1 MPCVWKKSVND
12 FSLTNFKETIRF
24 FFQSSFSACSFPLS
38 FLCLQRYK
46 WGSLSLTAP
55 VARVLTHSSVN
66 TEGRAD
72 RCHLLASLS
81 QVLTT
86 LISNSTVN
94 LQVAWKLDS
103 IPPFVNTITVF
114 CANICFI
121 KFNIRVLKNAAYS
134 LIYLKMHIKCANV
147 PNSTPFKSCYRLLG
161 FTMRNLGAYPR
172 KVAASSQAPW
182 PALNVKQSTGR
193 LVLTEVQ
200 YRTRGGGTH
209 SSQCGH
215 VPSPGIYHS
224 CLHVKWLY

>member
-1 MPCVWKKSVND
+1 M
-12 FSLTNFKETIRF
+12 
-24 FFQSSFSACSFPLS
+24 
-38 FLCLQRYK
+38 
-46 WGSLSLTAP
+46 SLTA
-55 VARVLTHSSVN
+55 AADRVLAHSSVN

-72 RCHLLASLS
+72 AAICWLPLS

-103 IPPFVNTITVF
+103 IPPFVNAITVF

-134 LIYLKMHIKCANV
+134 LIYLKMHIKCANA
-147 PNSTPFKSCYRLLG
+147 PNSTPFRSCYRLPG
-161 FTMRNLGAYPR
+161 FTWETWGFPR

-182 PALNVKQSTGR
+182 LALNVKQSTGR

-224 CLHVKWLY
+224 CLHVK

>member
-38 FLCLQRYK
+38 ILCLQRYK
-46 WGSLSLTAP
+46 WGSLSLTVP

-103 IPPFVNTITVF
+103 TPPFVNTITVF

-161 FTMRNLGAYPR
+161 FTMRNLGAYHGR
-172 KVAASSQAPW
+172 HWMSSRALEGWSWQKSSTAQEAEEHTALSVDMSLALEFTTAAYMW
-182 PALNVKQSTGR
+182 NDF
-193 LVLTEVQ
+193 
-200 YRTRGGGTH
+200 TRI
-209 SSQCGH
+209 QN
-215 VPSPGIYHS
+215 
-224 CLHVKWLY
+224 

>member
-1 MPCVWKKSVND
+1 MSVKKSVNG
-12 FSLTNFKETIRF
+12 FSLF
-24 FFQSSFSACSFPLS
+24 FFSEQLFCLLFSSEESRAFDVPSEAPSHSLHQWTECWATAQSTL
-38 FLCLQRYK
+38 R
-46 WGSLSLTAP
+46 GGLTAAVCWLP
-55 VARVLTHSSVN
+55 
-66 TEGRAD
+66 
-72 RCHLLASLS
+72 LS
-81 QVLTT
+81 QVPTT

-103 IPPFVNTITVF
+103 IPPFANIITVF
-114 CANICFI
+114 CANICSNII

-161 FTMRNLGAYPR
+161 FTMRNLGSYPR

-182 PALNVKQSTGR
+182 LALNVKDSSGR

-200 YRTRGGGTH
+200 NHTRGGGNTQL
-209 SSQCGH
+209 SECGH

-224 CLHVKWLY
+224 CLHVKWLC